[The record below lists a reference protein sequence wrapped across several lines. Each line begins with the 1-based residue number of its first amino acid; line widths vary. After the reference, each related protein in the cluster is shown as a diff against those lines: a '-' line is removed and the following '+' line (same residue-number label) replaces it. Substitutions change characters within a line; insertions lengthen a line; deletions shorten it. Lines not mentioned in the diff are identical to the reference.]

1 MPGPDMSE
9 SALTIGELAA
19 RFGLATHVLRHWE
32 DLGLLAPRRDSGRRR
47 VYRADD
53 AETVAV
59 ILLGKRV
66 GLSLAEIARLFESA
80 ADRDARRELLRA
92 HRDQLAVRIARATA
106 ALDTIEHALDCGAPD
121 FRSCSHFRAK
131 VDEALRLGVDGVAGH
146 PVDVPLS
153 ER

>member
-1 MPGPDMSE
+1 MSE

-32 DLGLLAPRRDSGRRR
+32 DLGLLAPRRDSVGRR

-66 GLSLAEIARLFESA
+66 GLSLTEIARLFACA
-80 ADRDARRELLRA
+80 ADRETRREVLRA
-92 HRDQLAVRIARATA
+92 HRDQLAERIARATA

-121 FRSCSHFRAK
+121 FRTCPHFRAK
-131 VDEALRLGVDGVAGH
+131 VDEALRLGVDGVAAH
-146 PVDVPLS
+146 PVDVRLS